1 MGKVIII
8 ERDDF
13 GDIMEYSVKL
23 KKNIKE
29 VIHHIEQLDK
39 AKVNKELMEEL
50 EQYAHKSEKYA
61 KKMCEVL
68 EEAAEESAM
77 NERRHSS
84 MGRRDDYRGAMG
96 ERYNGL
102 GMNERRHSMGR
113 RDDYDEDDYRNT
125 VDPRHGGEKSPQR
138 GWYRYAE

>member
-39 AKVNKELMEEL
+39 SKVNKELMEEL
-50 EQYAHKSEKYA
+50 EQYAKKSEKYA

-77 NERRHSS
+77 NERRYSG
-84 MGRRDDYRGAMG
+84 MGRRDEYRSAMG

-102 GMNERRHSMGR
+102 GMNERRRSGMGR
-113 RDDYDEDDYRNT
+113 RDEYDEDDYRNT
-125 VDPRHGGEKSPQR
+125 IDPRHGGENGPRK
-138 GWYRYAE
+138 GWYID

>member
-13 GDIMEYSVKL
+13 GDLMEYSVKL
-23 KKNIKE
+23 KKNLKE
-29 VIHHIEQLDK
+29 VVHHIEQLDRT
-39 AKVNKELMEEL
+39 KVNKELMEEL

-68 EEAAEESAM
+68 EEAAEESVM
-77 NERRHSS
+77 NERRY
-84 MGRRDDYRGAMG
+84 MEELGGRRGDMG

-102 GMNERRHSMGR
+102 GMNERRHSGMGR
-113 RDDYDEDDYRNT
+113 RDDEDDYRNT
-125 VDPRHGGEKSPQR
+125 IDPRHGGENGPRR
-138 GWYRYAE
+138 GYYRD